1 MNTELYAEQDV
12 FLLNLNALL
21 YLELTTVDEVTFG
34 PIEVMFENN
43 ALVFGEAPEPVASL
57 SDSKLFESPA

>member
-1 MNTELYAEQDV
+1 MNTELYAEQVV

-21 YLELTTVDEVTFG
+21 NFEFTTVAEVTFG
-34 PIEVMFENN
+34 PTEVILENN
-43 ALVFGEAPEPVASL
+43 AFVFGVAPEPAASL

>member
-1 MNTELYAEQDV
+1 M

-21 YLELTTVDEVTFG
+21 YFAFTTVAEVTFG
-34 PIEVMFENN
+34 PIEVMFEKIDF
-43 ALVFGEAPEPVASL
+43 VFGEAPEPVASL